1 MKSMTGFAKVEGL
14 IDDRLWVIE
23 IKTVNH
29 RFCDINL
36 KLSKSLTSLESAIK
50 KYLGK
55 KISRGRVE
63 ALIQMENGGNTNFRV
78 DLNLSL
84 AQEYYNSLIQLK
96 RKLNLTEDI
105 SLLHIL
111 SLKDVIYIEKIEED
125 FQKWD
130 ELQSLL
136 ESALAS
142 LDAMREAEGEAL
154 KQDLALRAK
163 NIGKIVAEIESY
175 APQVVQFQREKLLKR
190 FQELRFPSEIDESRL
205 MTEVFLL
212 AERADITEEIVR
224 IKSHL
229 KQCEGLFEMPTPVGR
244 KLDFIFQEINRELNA
259 ISSKTNDVRISQ
271 LVIEAKSD
279 LEKMRE
285 QVQNVE

>member
-1 MKSMTGFAKVEGL
+1 MKSMTGYAKVEGL

-36 KLSKSLTSLESAIK
+36 KLSKPLTSLESVIK

-55 KISRGRVE
+55 KINRGRVD
-63 ALIQMENGGNTNFRV
+63 AIIQVENGGSTNFRV

-96 RKLNLTEDI
+96 RKLNLTEDV

-154 KQDLALRAK
+154 KQDLVRRVK
-163 NIGKIVAEIESY
+163 NISKIVSEIESY

-190 FQELRFPSEIDESRL
+190 FHELHFPFEINESRL
-205 MTEVFLL
+205 LTEVFLL
-212 AERADITEEIVR
+212 AERTDITEELVR

-229 KQCEGLFEMPTPVGR
+229 RQCEGLFEVSTPIGR
-244 KLDFIFQEINRELNA
+244 KLDFIFQEINRELNT